1 MNIPHDFT
9 NRESDVGSAIRSD
22 RFLASPAHAMPLDR
36 LLAAAGDVSVERGL
50 SAAEVQKRTA
60 QFGANQLAEAPPV
73 PTWRKLV
80 AQFQDL
86 VIWILIAAAIIAGV
100 MAEWADTAAILA
112 IVVVNGIIGF
122 LQEEK
127 AGRALA
133 ALQKLSSPMAKV
145 IRDGEVQSVPA
156 CELVPG
162 DRIELEAG
170 DNIPADARLLSGF
183 GVRVQ
188 EAALTG
194 ESVPVDK
201 EADCVLP
208 ENSPLGDRRNMVYMG
223 TVTAAGKAS
232 AIVVSTGM
240 DTELGHIAG
249 MLQRSAPEP
258 TPLQRRLAELGKVL
272 VLVCLVIVV
281 VIFALQLLRGGK
293 LLETLLVS
301 VSLAVAAVPEGL
313 PAVVTL
319 TLALGLQR
327 MVKRNA
333 LVRKLPSVETLGSVT
348 VICSDKTGTLTR
360 NEMTVREIV
369 TGSERFEVTGGG
381 YAPHGQFLRASS
393 ANGGRQPAGPI
404 DLPPDAG
411 GLPHQPVDTGRSPMP
426 IRPRDESDL
435 MQLLTA
441 AARCNNATVSPR
453 GDDADSWQ
461 VIGDPTEGA
470 LVVAAL
476 KAGIEAHDREQHT
489 LFEIPFD
496 SERKAMSVV
505 MRGPDGSRV
514 MYSKGAPE
522 VILGK
527 STSERRG
534 GQIEPLTE
542 ERRREIMQANSEM
555 ASRALRV
562 LALAYRDQ
570 PDKTGDEYQE
580 SDLVFAGLVGMI
592 DPPREEAKEAVRR
605 CRAAGIRPVMITG
618 DHPETALAIA
628 RELNIAGDEDRA
640 ISGQDLNALSDAELK
655 EQVHRIAVY
664 ARVSA
669 EHKLRVVNAWKQRKQ
684 IVAMT
689 GDGVNDAPAVKAA
702 DIGIAMGVTGTDVTK
717 EASDMVLTDDNFASI
732 VNAVEEGRGIF
743 DNIQKFVHY
752 LLSCNA
758 GEVLLMFFAAL
769 IGWPVPL
776 AAIQILWINLVTDGL
791 PALALGMEPPERDI
805 MTRPPRPPL
814 EAVITRERGT
824 MILLHGLLIA
834 TVGAIGFWWIYQGDE
849 SHLGRARTTAFC
861 ITAYS
866 QLFFAIACRSHR
878 FTMPELGL
886 FSNPHLFGAIV
897 ISGLLQLSVVT
908 LPFAQPVFEVAT
920 HLGWEWLLIAGL
932 SLTPVTL
939 VELFKLA
946 RSALRTRKTDST
958 RTP

>member
-1 MNIPHDFT
+1 M
-9 NRESDVGSAIRSD
+9 SDSRIWYALRGDAVTRA
-22 RFLASPAHAMPLDR
+22 
-36 LLAAAGDVSVERGL
+36 LAADPIGGL
-50 SAAEVQKRTA
+50 STDEVTRRREQH
-60 QFGANQLAEAPPV
+60 GWNMLAEAPPASL
-73 PTWRKLV
+73 WKKLLG
-80 AQFQDL
+80 QFKEL
-86 VIWILIAAAIIAGV
+86 VIWILIVAAIISGAMG
-100 MAEWADTAAILA
+100 EWADTAAILA
-112 IVVVNGIIGF
+112 IVLVNGIIGF

-133 ALQKLSSPMAKV
+133 ALQKMSSPMAKV
-145 IRDGEVQSVPA
+145 IRDGVLQSLPA
-156 CELVPG
+156 RELVPG
-162 DRIELEAG
+162 DSIELEAG
-170 DNIPADARLLSGF
+170 DNVPADARLLTAFS
-183 GVRVQ
+183 VRVQ
-188 EAALTG
+188 EASLTG

-201 EADCVLP
+201 DADCLLH
-208 ENSPLGDRRNMVYMG
+208 ENAPLGDRRNMVYMG

-232 AIVVSTGM
+232 AVIVATGM
-240 DTELGHIAG
+240 NTELGHIAG
-249 MLQRSAPEP
+249 LLQRSEPEP

-272 VLVCLVIVV
+272 VAVCLVIVV
-281 VIFALQLLRGGK
+281 VIFALQVARGGK
-293 LLETLLVS
+293 FLETLLIS

-369 TGSERFEVTGGG
+369 TGGERFQVTGGG
-381 YAPHGQFLRASS
+381 YAPHGEFLK
-393 ANGGRQPAGPI
+393 GGRGSRRADTDTARQEPH
-404 DLPPDAG
+404 PPG
-411 GLPHQPVDTGRSPMP
+411 YES
-426 IRPRDESDL
+426 INPRDEPDL
-435 MQLLTA
+435 MQALTT

-453 GDDADSWQ
+453 GDEADSWQ

-476 KAGIEAHDREQHT
+476 KAGIAARDCEQQV

-496 SERKAMSVV
+496 SERKTMSVV
-505 MRGPDGSRV
+505 LRGSDGARV

-522 VILGK
+522 VILAK
-527 STSERRG
+527 CIAERCG
-534 GQIEPLTE
+534 GQVTPLTE
-542 ERRREIMQANSEM
+542 DRRSQIMRTNSEM
-555 ASRALRV
+555 AARALRV
-562 LALAYRDQ
+562 LALAYRDHSATQ
-570 PDKTGDEYQE
+570 GTEYDET
-580 SDLVFAGLVGMI
+580 DLIFAGLVGMI

-628 RELNIAGDEDRA
+628 RELHIAGDEDRVVT
-640 ISGQDLNALSDAELK
+640 GQELNALADDQLK
-655 EQVHRIAVY
+655 VQVDQIAVY

-669 EHKLRVVNAWKQRKQ
+669 EHKLRVVKAWKQRGQ

-702 DIGIAMGVTGTDVTK
+702 DIGIAMGVAGTDVTK

-752 LLSCNA
+752 LLACNT

-814 EAVITRERGT
+814 EAVITPRRG
-824 MILLHGLLIA
+824 LLMLFHGTLIA
-834 TVGAIGFWWIYQGDE
+834 TVAGLGFWLIYQGNE
-849 SHLGRARTTAFC
+849 AQLGRARAVAFC
-861 ITAYS
+861 VCSFS
-866 QLFFAIACRSHR
+866 QLFFAIGCRSQR

-886 FSNPHLFGAIV
+886 FTNLPLFGAIV
-897 ISGLLQLSVVT
+897 ISGLLQLSAVT

-920 HLGWEWLLIAGL
+920 HLSSEWLLIGVL
-932 SLTPVTL
+932 SLTPVTIIE
-939 VELFKLA
+939 VVKLLRAFSRNALASGFPIFA
-946 RSALRTRKTDST
+946 RTGR
-958 RTP
+958 